1 MAMNMQVVDV
11 LAHNLANAATTGYKR
26 REPVMQSFGDVLV
39 ELTGGGAA
47 TGSTGTTGT
56 GVRLAE
62 IARNEKAGALR
73 KTDGRLDVALPIGGQ
88 YFVTQRADGTRLFTR
103 DGQFYVNQQR
113 QLVTGTGEVVLGADL
128 GDITFRDEFRDIKIR
143 EDGTIVTNEGEVGR
157 LLVVAPSPN
166 QLLGFPQAAGLLTPA
181 EGATVRQGYLESS
194 NVNIVTEMVSLVE
207 ANRSFGFEQKI
218 VSAHDQMLQK
228 AANDVGRV
236 Q

>member
-1 MAMNMQVVDV
+1 MTMNMQVVDV

-39 ELTGGGAA
+39 ELAGGAGVSGEVGA
-47 TGSTGTTGT
+47 TGT

-62 IARNEKAGALR
+62 IARNEQAGALR
-73 KTDGRLDVALPIGGQ
+73 KTDGKLDVALPVAGQ
-88 YFVTQRADGTRLFTR
+88 YFVIQRADGTRLFTR
-103 DGQFYVNQQR
+103 DGQFYLNERR
-113 QLVTGTGEVVLGADL
+113 QLVTASGERVLGTDL
-128 GDITFRDEFRDIKIR
+128 GPITLRDEFRDIKFR

-166 QLLGFPQAAGLLTPA
+166 QLLGFPQAAGRLTPA
-181 EGATVRQGYLESS
+181 EGAVLRQGYLESS
-194 NVNIVTEMVSLVE
+194 NVNIVTEMVSLLE
-207 ANRSFGFEQKI
+207 ANRAFGFEQKI